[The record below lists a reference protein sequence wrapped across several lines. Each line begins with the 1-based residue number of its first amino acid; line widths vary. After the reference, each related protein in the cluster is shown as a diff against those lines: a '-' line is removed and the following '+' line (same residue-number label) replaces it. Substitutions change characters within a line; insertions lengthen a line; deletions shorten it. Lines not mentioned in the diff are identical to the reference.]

1 MPGSPVRSFFIRSF
15 AASPLF
21 FDIGFPS
28 GQSES
33 PKTDGVFS
41 SSRPSFG
48 PRLLEIF
55 GERGSR
61 FPDCLKPFF
70 LLHRA
75 AGAQDFHP
83 TRGACPVHF
92 WRSLCPVENPRR
104 TENCLCRIPQKIK
117 DRSSQEG
124 KKFQSQA
131 SRPLAAP
138 NPPPL
143 FLPRLNG
150 RLQSTDSPASPS
162 STRRKKRAQNT
173 GSRKKRSGI
182 GEKQVRARAEKA
194 KSGKTQDA
202 APWTPQLLSCSSP
215 RP

>member
-1 MPGSPVRSFFIRSF
+1 MPGSPVWPFFIRSF

-28 GQSES
+28 GRSLS
-33 PKTDGVFS
+33 PKTDGVFP

-48 PRLLEIF
+48 ARLLKIL

-61 FPDCLKPFF
+61 FPDCLEPFF

-75 AGAQDFHP
+75 AGAQDFHL
-83 TRGACPVHF
+83 TRGARPVHF
-92 WRSLCPVENPRR
+92 WRSLCPAENPRR
-104 TENCLCRIPQKIK
+104 TENCRCRIPQKTKGRIPPGGEK
-117 DRSSQEG
+117 
-124 KKFQSQA
+124 
-131 SRPLAAP
+131 SRRRVSRLLMLLDPL
-138 NPPPL
+138 PP
-143 FLPRLNG
+143 FLPSLNG
-150 RLQSTDSPASPS
+150 RLQSTGSPASRS
-162 STRRKKRAQNT
+162 SIRRKKRAQNT

-182 GEKQVRARAEKA
+182 SEKQVRARAEKA

>member
-28 GQSES
+28 GRSLS

-48 PRLLEIF
+48 ARLLEISR
-55 GERGSR
+55 ERGSR
-61 FPDCLKPFF
+61 FPDCSKPFF

-92 WRSLCPVENPRR
+92 WRSLCSAENPRR
-104 TENCLCRIPQKIK
+104 TENCRCRIPQKTKGRIPP
-117 DRSSQEG
+117 EG
-124 KKFQSQA
+124 EK
-131 SRPLAAP
+131 SRRRVSRLLMLLDPL
-138 NPPPL
+138 PP
-143 FLPRLNG
+143 FLPSLNG
-150 RLQSTDSPASPS
+150 RLQSTGSPASPS

-182 GEKQVRARAEKA
+182 RKKRVRTGSV
-194 KSGKTQDA
+194 KSGRTQVA
-202 APWTPQLLSCSSP
+202 ALWTPQLLNCSSP
-215 RP
+215 RL